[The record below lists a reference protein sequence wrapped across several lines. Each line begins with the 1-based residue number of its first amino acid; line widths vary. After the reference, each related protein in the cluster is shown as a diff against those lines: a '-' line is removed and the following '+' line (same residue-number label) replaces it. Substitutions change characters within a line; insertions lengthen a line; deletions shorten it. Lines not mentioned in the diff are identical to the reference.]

1 MTRILPG
8 VAAGILAFLLALVGR
23 ADPPAPSKGLTPGAA
38 MKLLGSNSSAALAGN
53 LRAVLLDSLPTPLFE
68 DNRHWGM
75 QKSVRRVEWRGKGLH
90 VHPEPVERMENDG
103 RWWMVKVTAPNPRDA
118 LVVDLRDFQQPAEG
132 RMTFTAF
139 FALDTD
145 VEYDRQRWREGARTY
160 SGSVRARM
168 RIKLTLRCEATG
180 RLQTNDFL
188 PEAVVRLRVVQSDL
202 KYDNFVVEHIAGVG
216 GELAKVLGDAAHA
229 SINQWRPSLE
239 RDFIARANAAI
250 LKAGDTREVRVS
262 LGALLGQ
269 KTGGILPLAPTPK

>member
-1 MTRILPG
+1 
-8 VAAGILAFLLALVGR
+8 
-23 ADPPAPSKGLTPGAA
+23 
-38 MKLLGSNSSAALAGN
+38 MKLLGSNSTAALAGN

-68 DNRHWGM
+68 ETRHWGA
-75 QKSVRRVEWRGKGLH
+75 QKSVRRIEWRGKGLH
-90 VHPEPVERMENDG
+90 VHPETVERMENDG
-103 RWWMVKVTAPNPRDA
+103 RWWKVKVTAPNPRDA
-118 LVVDLRDFQQPAEG
+118 LVVDLRDVQQPEEG

-145 VEYDRQRWREGARTY
+145 VEYDRQRWREGTRTY

-180 RLQTNDFL
+180 RLQTKDFL

-216 GELAKVLGDAAHA
+216 GELAKVLGDAAHG

-250 LKAGDTREVRVS
+250 LKAGDTHEVRVS

-269 KTGGILPLAPTPK
+269 KTGGILPLVPAPK